1 MLGYVENWFTL
12 HIPFRVHSTK
22 HPFLDGSTLSFI
34 TEGRTEQLLRR
45 ERLPRSPALLS
56 TGAADSGILGSLASH
71 GHWFQD
77 SFFCIESVLTVPFLP
92 SSSVKAQPLP
102 DSRPCRQRLGT
113 QSPTP
118 GARAH
123 PANQVE
129 SARTRA
135 RPRSPRAPGWAETR
149 ETQPPGSTSGLSIR
163 PLINPQ

>member
-102 DSRPCRQRLGT
+102 DCRPCRQRLGT

-118 GARAH
+118 GARARIL
-123 PANQVE
+123 Q
-129 SARTRA
+129 TRW
-135 RPRSPRAPGWAETR
+135 SPLGLAHARAPPALLGGQR
-149 ETQPPGSTSGLSIR
+149 PGRRSHQAAQLGFLSGL
-163 PLINPQ
+163 